1 MLAADRR
8 RAGKRLGTVAASTL
22 SLCMSSDAYR
32 ILSEL
37 AVVDAERRRRAADP
51 DLAGRVLALKA
62 YQQLRFSH
70 TYSALLVS
78 ERYAPAARFFLD
90 ELYGPSD
97 FTRRD
102 AQFARVVPAL
112 VRLFPREIVQTVAT
126 LSRLH
131 ALSESLDTEMAL
143 SLPSVA
149 LDADVYAA
157 AWRNTRRAGDRE
169 QQIALT
175 LEVASALDALTRK
188 VLIRNSLRLMRGPA
202 RAAGLSELQVFL
214 EAGFDT
220 FRAMHGA
227 SDFIR
232 IVDER
237 EHALARVLFDDRVSV
252 SVSGLLPDAAD
263 ARRPHR

>member
-1 MLAADRR
+1 
-8 RAGKRLGTVAASTL
+8 
-22 SLCMSSDAYR
+22 MSSDADK

-37 AVVDAERRRRAADP
+37 AAVDAERRRRAADVT
-51 DLAGRVLALKA
+51 LARRVIALKA

-70 TYSALLVS
+70 SYADLLAS

-90 ELYGPSD
+90 ELYGPND

-131 ALSESLDTEMAL
+131 ALSESLDSEMAL
-143 SLPSVA
+143 RLPSAAA
-149 LDADVYAA
+149 LDAESYAA
-157 AWRNTRRAGDRE
+157 AWRATGRPDARE
-169 QQIALT
+169 RQIVLT
-175 LEVASALDALTRK
+175 LDVASALDALTRK

-220 FRAMHGA
+220 FRAMRGA
-227 SDFIR
+227 GEFIR
-232 IVDER
+232 MVDER
-237 EHALARVLFDDRVSV
+237 EHTLARLLFDDGVAASA
-252 SVSGLLPDAAD
+252 SGLLPRAAD
-263 ARRPHR
+263 AGMP